1 MLIGVDGNEA
11 NVRERVG
18 VHQYA
23 YELLWAIYRIQDE
36 WRDKHKFVIY
46 LKNPPSSVLPKEN
59 RVWTYRVIPGKGFWV
74 LKNLM
79 PALIVAPR
87 PDVFFSPSH
96 YLPPITLMPKVSTIH
111 DLGYLDFSEQFK
123 KYDFWQLKYWTA
135 ISISVSKYIIAVS
148 ESTKRDIV
156 RHYAIAS
163 KKIKVVHHGY
173 DKTRFNFKISLA
185 DVRRVKNNYKLPENY
200 ILFLSTLKPSKNIDG
215 LVDAFAKITD
225 KFPEFKLVIA
235 GKKGWLFESVFR
247 KVKELKLEDKV
258 LFTDFVP
265 EEDKPAL
272 LKGAKTLVSP
282 SFWEGFGI
290 HVLEAMACGT
300 PVIVSNIASFPEVV
314 GKAGIYV
321 DPKNTIDVARG
332 IETVLKM
339 QQKEYNELVK
349 KGYRQAVRFSWEK
362 TARETVKIFEEA

>member
-1 MLIGVDGNEA
+1 
-11 NVRERVG
+11 
-18 VHQYA
+18 
-23 YELLWAIYRIQDE
+23 
-36 WRDKHKFVIY
+36 
-46 LKNPPSSVLPKEN
+46 
-59 RVWTYRVIPGKGFWV
+59 
-74 LKNLM
+74 
-79 PALIVAPR
+79 
-87 PDVFFSPSH
+87 
-96 YLPPITLMPKVSTIH
+96 
-111 DLGYLDFSEQFK
+111 
-123 KYDFWQLKYWTA
+123 
-135 ISISVSKYIIAVS
+135 
-148 ESTKRDIV
+148 
-156 RHYAIAS
+156 
-163 KKIKVVHHGY
+163 
-173 DKTRFNFKISLA
+173 
-185 DVRRVKNNYKLPENY
+185 VKNNYKLPKNY

-235 GKKGWLFESVFR
+235 GKKGWLFESVFK